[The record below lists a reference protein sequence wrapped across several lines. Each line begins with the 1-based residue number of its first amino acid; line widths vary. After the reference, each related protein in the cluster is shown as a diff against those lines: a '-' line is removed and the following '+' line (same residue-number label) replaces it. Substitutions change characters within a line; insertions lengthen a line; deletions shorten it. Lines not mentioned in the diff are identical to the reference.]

1 MNDETA
7 PEIPQRPL
15 LTPQQAWTKVLEFNP
30 ISNNEK
36 MRLSAIAEIKYQL
49 ENLPKWSISTLIAKR
64 MRLSLL
70 SKWRESAN
78 ARLQLVHKDKVT
90 AEPFNNIDRLL
101 NDYDIIEIKKEVII
115 SKKDKPH
122 KSADKEIKQVE
133 EKNEV
138 QSTHVP
144 VKLTEGGEVNGM
156 ELPAGIIV
164 DVPAEDVDDIIAS
177 GKAEEVPHS

>member
-36 MRLSAIAEIKYQL
+36 MRLS
-49 ENLPKWSISTLIAKR
+49 
-64 MRLSLL
+64 LL
-70 SKWRESAN
+70 SKWREIAN

-177 GKAEEVPHS
+177 GKAEEVPHA